1 MFKNKRIVQTL
12 AILLLAVVGLSGCKS
27 KFEKL
32 RASNDTGRKYQEAIR
47 YYNEEKFSKALVL
60 FDDLVKRYRGRPEAE
75 DLNYYFAYTNFQL
88 KDYTTARY
96 QFQSFTESYP
106 GSQRAEECR
115 YMAAYCYYLESPVYS
130 LDQENTLKAIEALQL
145 FINIYPNSERAEEA
159 SQLINNLRGKLE
171 RKSYENSKI
180 YLDIGDYLAAV
191 LAIDN
196 SLRDFPDTKY
206 AEQLEFHKIEA
217 QYLYAFNS
225 SERRK
230 EERFKD
236 AIEFADDF
244 IKNYPESSLVKDA
257 NEYKSNSEKQIV
269 EVQQILAEWAVLQK
283 EAEARQKRREER
295 EGKTD
300 STENDQQEEVTPKG

>member
-12 AILLLAVVGLSGCKS
+12 AILMLAVVGLSGCKS

-145 FINIYPNSERAEEA
+145 FINIYPESERAEEA
-159 SQLINNLRGKLE
+159 ANLITNLRGKLE

-191 LAIDN
+191 IAFDN
-196 SLRDFPDTKY
+196 SLRDYPDTKY
-206 AEQLEFHKIEA
+206 AESLEFHKIEA
-217 QYLYAFNS
+217 QYLYALNS
-225 SERRK
+225 SERRQ
-230 EERFKD
+230 EERFND

-244 IKNYPESSLVKDA
+244 ATAYPESENLDEALKFKADAEKGIVQVKRTLD
-257 NEYKSNSEKQIV
+257 
-269 EVQQILAEWAVLQK
+269 EWSVLQK
-283 EAEARQKRREER
+283 EAEARQLRQ
-295 EGKTD
+295 EGKQK
-300 STENDQQEEVTPKG
+300 TEEEIIEENPVSPQG

>member
-12 AILLLAVVGLSGCKS
+12 AMLMLLVIGLSSCKS

-47 YYNEEKFSKALVL
+47 YYNDKKFSKALVL

-159 SQLINNLRGKLE
+159 ANLIDNLRGKLE

-191 LAIDN
+191 IAFDN
-196 SLRDFPDTKY
+196 SLRDYPDTKY
-206 AEQLEFHKIEA
+206 AEQLEYYKIEA
-217 QYLYAFNS
+217 QYLYALNS
-225 SERRK
+225 SERRQ
-230 EERFKD
+230 EERFND

-244 IKNYPESSLVKDA
+244 AADYPESAHLDDA
-257 NEYKSNSEKQIV
+257 LKFKSDSEKGIERV
-269 EVQQILAEWAVLQK
+269 RKTLEEWSVLQE
-283 EAEARQKRREER
+283 EAEARRERLQER
-295 EGKTD
+295 SKSEELIEETPVSPEG
-300 STENDQQEEVTPKG
+300 